1 MDTIWSKSLTAWPII
16 QHIEC
21 ALCRNWSALSC
32 SQALKA
38 HFDGWKRGLVTFRHI
53 ASISGAACPALLQN
67 QSMPCLW
74 CSNNNCYE
82 TMHCSPMVRHH
93 AFCLINCSRMQNQ
106 LLTSVFTRQFIFRPP
121 PYLSSIFFFILF
133 LGTIYLCLGILE
145 RATHVP
151 TLNLYPENLTLK
163 IPNTF
168 LIVSLP
174 LYSLRS
180 MLLILFEKCH

>member
-16 QHIEC
+16 QHIKC

-93 AFCLINCSRMQNQ
+93 AFCLINRSRMQNQ
-106 LLTSVFTRQFIFRPP
+106 LLTSVFTRQFIFKPP
-121 PYLSSIFFFILF
+121 PCLSSLFCFILIPGHYPLVF
-133 LGTIYLCLGILE
+133 VNSWKGSACAHPE
-145 RATHVP
+145 
-151 TLNLYPENLTLK
+151 TLSWK
-163 IPNTF
+163 
-168 LIVSLP
+168 
-174 LYSLRS
+174 
-180 MLLILFEKCH
+180 